1 MKTLIL
7 VVLYNKRLEKSKTL
21 NSLGKV
27 AGEGFSLLIVNNGPS
42 DIREDDDFILN
53 ARLYIKELKLQNFI
67 HNKPLSHI
75 YNDVI
80 DQYPDFDRY
89 VLLDDDTEITS
100 SFLNSPSID
109 SKDLFVIVP
118 KIIDSNT
125 GLNSYPQVNKT
136 VYKGD
141 DGFLPTSEDV
151 LSIGS
156 GVIIYKKTIE
166 IFNNLGVKLFNENYA
181 LYGVDMSFF
190 RTINSINKNTG
201 LIRIYVK
208 GSLIHEMSS
217 TSGEVS
223 AWRKTERLYD
233 ELLTYIYYSKSTP
246 SKFFNLGRLLCKEL
260 LRLRL
265 TNFYKAILVLFT
277 KKHPR
282 C

>member
-89 VLLDDDTEITS
+89 VLLDDDTEVTHE
-100 SFLNSPSID
+100 FLEVPEVD
-109 SKDLFVIVP
+109 SKDLFVTVP

-125 GLNSYPQVNKT
+125 GLNSYPLVNKE
-136 VYKGD
+136 VYKFG
-141 DGFLPTSEDV
+141 DGFLPTTEEV

-156 GVIIYKKTIE
+156 GIIIYKQTAV
-166 IFNNLGVKLFNENYA
+166 IFESLGLDLFNPNFA

-190 RTINSINKNTG
+190 REINFINKNIG
-201 LIRIYVK
+201 LVSVYVK

-233 ELLTYIYYSKSTP
+233 ELLTNIYYSKST
-246 SKFFNLGRLLCKEL
+246 SLKIYKLIRLLTREL